1 MALRMDR
8 SNPAIVAVFARVLRD
23 ARGQAGLSQEE
34 LAGRADVSV
43 RFISLLETGK
53 RQPSL
58 SALAAIS
65 AGLGMPMSALV
76 MSIEE
81 RLNEHGAP
89 DGQSHTEVRD

>member
-1 MALRMDR
+1 MDR
-8 SNPAIVAVFARVLRD
+8 SNPVIVAAFAEALRD
-23 ARGQAGLSQEE
+23 ARVQAGLSQEE

-76 MSIEE
+76 MTVEARVATSSQ
-81 RLNEHGAP
+81 
-89 DGQSHTEVRD
+89 DVR

>member
-8 SNPAIVAVFARVLRD
+8 SNPVIVAAFAEALRD
-23 ARGQAGLSQEE
+23 ARVQAGLSQEE

-76 MSIEE
+76 MTVEARVATSSQ
-81 RLNEHGAP
+81 
-89 DGQSHTEVRD
+89 DVR

>member
-8 SNPAIVAVFARVLRD
+8 SNPPLVAAFADALRD
-23 ARGQAGLSQEE
+23 ARVQAGLSQEE

-76 MSIEE
+76 MTVEARVATSSQDF
-81 RLNEHGAP
+81 R
-89 DGQSHTEVRD
+89 

>member
-1 MALRMDR
+1 MDR
-8 SNPAIVAVFARVLRD
+8 SNPPLVAAFADALRD
-23 ARGQAGLSQEE
+23 ARVQAGLSQEE

-76 MSIEE
+76 MTVEARVATSSQDF
-81 RLNEHGAP
+81 R
-89 DGQSHTEVRD
+89 